1 MKYLVLL
8 FFIINSTLAY
18 SQFFVGVTKRD
29 VKTTLLKNKIIFTE
43 DKLTDT
49 TSRISW
55 LNENQFQMIWIL
67 NSNDSVTKQ
76 TLISEKKNGINE
88 FVKIF
93 NESFVVIS
101 ATEWRNYTNGIV
113 YNIKLVNLY
122 GDFIFSIIPLP
133 IK

>member
-1 MKYLVLL
+1 MKYILLL
-8 FFIINSTLAY
+8 FLITNSSLAY
-18 SQFFVGVTKRD
+18 SQFFVGVTKSE
-29 VKTTLLKNKIIFTE
+29 VKSALLKDKIIFTE

-67 NSNDSVTKQ
+67 NSKDSVTKQ

-88 FVKIF
+88 FVKIL
-93 NESFVVIS
+93 NKEFVIIS
-101 ATEWRNYTNGIV
+101 ATEWRNYTNGII
-113 YNIKLVNLY
+113 YNIKMENLF
-122 GDFIFSIIPLP
+122 GEFIFSIIPLP